1 MSKNSKSSLERLR
14 EEARLARAVR
24 RSVGMKVAL
33 PSLRSMLRA
42 CGVYANVIAA
52 VVALGLPTAGS
63 LRSVA
68 GSAALAFES
77 AVRSARE
84 STSGLP
90 DLLTNPADLT
100 EVTEVAAVTEIADG
114 FEVMEAN
121 EHVSP
126 AVVNPSE
133 ERLEESAP
141 TSPSSVTTRSG
152 IEASTEPALDSEPS
166 N

>member
-1 MSKNSKSSLERLR
+1 MSKNSKSSFERLR
-14 EEARLARAVR
+14 EEVRLDGAVR
-24 RSVGMKVAL
+24 RSVGMKFAT

-52 VVALGLPTAGS
+52 VVALGLPTAVG

-100 EVTEVAAVTEIADG
+100 EVTEVAG
-114 FEVMEAN
+114 EVS
-121 EHVSP
+121 VP
-126 AVVNPSE
+126 E
-133 ERLEESAP
+133 EN
-141 TSPSSVTTRSG
+141 SSQDR
-152 IEASTEPALDSEPS
+152 STESDFVTPAPDSVEPKVETSTGPTVDSEPA